1 MKRLLLTLTL
11 LVLASSSQAQKI
23 NTIDGTN
30 QMIDKIMNE
39 PINRFGHYVILDHD
53 SVFSEVPGH
62 VERWDCHV
70 TYAIDLGYGYSRGPF
85 RLRITLQPD
94 PIHEHKWI
102 TYLDIIAL

>member
-1 MKRLLLTLTL
+1 MPTKRNAKFITSDSVEHTE
-11 LVLASSSQAQKI
+11 AQA
-23 NTIDGTN
+23 
-30 QMIDKIMNE
+30 
-39 PINRFGHYVILDHD
+39 PISRFGHYIILDHD